1 MSHVSSRPYEGQRLG
16 TLVPGLVPTMADVP
30 QLVGLMAPRRV
41 VVAGGMDAQG
51 GGLPVAAING
61 MFRVTGKHVSVIEPA
76 ETGLARELL
85 R

>member
-1 MSHVSSRPYEGQRLG
+1 MSHVSSRPYEGLRLG

-41 VVAGGMDAQG
+41 VVAGGMDAQSG
-51 GGLPVAAING
+51 ALPMAAING
-61 MFRVTGKHVSVIEPA
+61 IIRVTGKHVSVIEPA